1 MPRQTAPAPVIRTTS
16 PAERSDTP
24 RPRAQRGP
32 RLTLLVIVPLA
43 VIAVSVAFVLASGM
57 RPGYDAYGWLVW
69 GHQALH
75 GHLDTNG
82 APSWKPLTFL
92 FTLPFALAGRGAMW
106 LWMVTAVAGGFSSVW
121 FAARIAYR
129 LTAPSPERRYAPF
142 VAGAF
147 AGAGVLGLSGYS
159 QQTLI
164 ANSDLLVVA
173 LCLAA
178 IDCHLSRR
186 FRLAFILL
194 VLAGLGRPE
203 AWPFVGLYAVWAW
216 RAVPSMRLL
225 AVAGVAATALLS
237 FGIPALTSNS
247 WLRAGDLALNSVN
260 AIHGNKILGVIG
272 RFGGLSVFPVQLAT
286 LCGLALAVLR
296 RDRATLVVAAAAAL
310 WVAIE
315 IAFALHGWSAVPRYM
330 YEAGAVAVVVAG
342 TGVGRLLA
350 TAQSPWGILRWVG
363 PLAVVI
369 LVALLVP
376 IARHRERLLG
386 RQVINTKLNARLL
399 NGIPR
404 AIARAGGATR
414 VKSCG
419 KPVTFLGWQSM
430 LAFDIDLNVG
440 NVGYRP
446 GREIGSGRPIVVF
459 RPNGLGWT
467 VRPLH
472 LRAAD
477 QTRCSAL
484 RVDTPPG

>member
-1 MPRQTAPAPVIRTTS
+1 M
-16 PAERSDTP
+16 
-24 RPRAQRGP
+24 
-32 RLTLLVIVPLA
+32 IVPLA
-43 VIAVSVAFVLASGM
+43 VVAVSVAFVLASGM
-57 RPGYDAYGWLVW
+57 QPGYDAYGWLVW

-92 FTLPFALAGRGAMW
+92 FTLPFALAGRGAVW

-129 LTAPSPERRYAPF
+129 LTAPSSERRYAPF

-164 ANSDLLVVA
+164 ANSDLIVVA

-186 FRLAFILL
+186 FRLAFILI

-203 AWPFVGLYAVWAW
+203 AWPFVGLYAIWAW

-225 AVAGVAATALLS
+225 AVAGVAAIPILS
-237 FGIPALTSNS
+237 FGIPALTSKS

-260 AIHGNKILGVIG
+260 ALHGNKILGVIG
-272 RFGGLSVFPVQLAT
+272 RFGGLSVLPVQLAT

-296 RDRATLVVAAAAAL
+296 RDRTTLLVAAAAAL

-350 TAQSPWGILRWVG
+350 TAQSPRVILRWAG

-369 LVALLVP
+369 LVAVLVP
-376 IARHRERLLG
+376 IGRQRERVLG
-386 RQVINTKLNARLL
+386 RQVISTKRNTRLL

-414 VKSCG
+414 IKSCG
-419 KPVTFLGWQSM
+419 KPVTFLGYQST
-430 LAFDIDLNVG
+430 LAFYIDLNVG
-440 NVGYRP
+440 NVGYKP
-446 GREIGSGRPIVVF
+446 GREIGSGQPIVVF

-467 VRPLH
+467 VRPVH

-477 QTRCSAL
+477 QARCSAL
-484 RVDTPPG
+484 RVDTKPG